1 MCATGAGDHALHAVL
16 HVTLHAA
23 LYAAVYSE
31 AVEGELHLR
40 EVLE

>member
-1 MCATGAGDHALHAVL
+1 MCATGAGGHALHAVL
-16 HVTLHAA
+16 HVALHAA